1 MGQLEKVV
9 RHIET
14 FGSIT
19 PAEAVSDYGIYRL
32 SAIAYTMKKR
42 GYPVHSTIEHG
53 LNRFGEKTKY
63 ARYTIEV

>member
-9 RHIET
+9 RHIER

-19 PAEAVSDYGIYRL
+19 PAEAVKEYGIYRL

-42 GYPVHSTIEHG
+42 GYPIHADMEQSV
-53 LNRFGEKTKY
+53 NRFGEKTKY
-63 ARYTIEV
+63 ARYSMR